1 MTDHSLHIGQYDV
14 TLLRDGLFEAP
25 ADVLIHTDGDVARQH
40 AIASWGKPTLQVDVN
55 CFLLRGPAGLLLIDA
70 GTGTSWGPKYGH
82 ARSALHE
89 AGIAPDE
96 IQSVLLTHIHGDHAL
111 GLLDGDKPYFPYAEV
126 FVPERDIVFFTDP
139 AEREAV
145 PEARRGGFKVAEQ
158 LQRVYGSRIR
168 RIGAGEARPGIE
180 AHPLPGHTPGHT
192 GYLVRGDDNSLL
204 IWGDTLHV
212 GDLQPG
218 DPKIG
223 LAYDL
228 DPEQAARTRRAALED
243 AAREGWIVAGGH
255 ITGFGRV
262 QREPKGYKIV
272 PV

>member
-1 MTDHSLHIGQYDV
+1 MTDYSLHVGQYDV
-14 TLLRDGLFEAP
+14 TLLHDGLFEAP
-25 ADVLIHTDGDVARQH
+25 VDVLIHTDGDAARQH
-40 AIASWGKPTLQVDVN
+40 AIESWGKPTLQVDVN
-55 CFLLRGPAGLLLIDA
+55 CFLLRGPSGVLLVDA

-89 AGIAPDE
+89 ARIAPDE

-111 GLLDGDKPYFPYAEV
+111 GLFDGDKPYFPHADV
-126 FVPERDIVFFTDP
+126 FVSDSDIAFFTDP
-139 AEREAV
+139 VAREAM

-158 LQRVYGSRIR
+158 LQRVYGSRIK
-168 RIGAGEARPGIE
+168 RIGAGEVLPDIE

-192 GYLVRGDDNSLL
+192 GYLLRGGDDSLL
-204 IWGDTLHV
+204 IWGDTLHL

-223 LAYDL
+223 LTYDL
-228 DPEQAARTRRAALED
+228 DPELAVRTRRAALED
-243 AAREGWIVAGGH
+243 AVREGWIVAGGH

-262 QREPKGYKIV
+262 ELVSNGYRIS